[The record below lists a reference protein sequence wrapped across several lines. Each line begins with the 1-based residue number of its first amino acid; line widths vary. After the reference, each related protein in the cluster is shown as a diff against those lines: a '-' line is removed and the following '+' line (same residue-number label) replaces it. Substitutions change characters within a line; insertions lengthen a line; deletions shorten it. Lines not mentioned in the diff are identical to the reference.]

1 MKRQFFLGLLLF
13 ITGISFS
20 QELVWK
26 NPIRSLLFATTN
38 QNLNFGNSF
47 LPEASSGIVMNT
59 SLFSSGFY
67 ILTVR
72 SSSFKR
78 AVKVFIN
85 K

>member
-13 ITGISFS
+13 LKDISIS
-20 QELVWK
+20 QVVWK

-59 SLFSSGFY
+59 SHFSSGFY

-85 K
+85 N